1 MINFSGI
8 LNKKTLSVNLFL
20 TYLCSYRL
28 SGGLQPIEKGAKM
41 RKVFLTILLC
51 GSVAA
56 CSGDKSPK
64 VAAVMQK
71 NDKYMN
77 CSEVKLEMN
86 EAEFYDKTARKN
98 EGFHAKYLLM
108 PLGYVSTY
116 MNAEDARQASRERVE
131 YLQSIY
137 DILECDR
144 KQRQMLTGPAGYAAP
159 ENNGYGGPIPSGYA
173 PAYTPAPP
181 GGSSYNL
188 QPQPPADIYHMQN
201 YTERQERVFNEP
213 M

>member
-1 MINFSGI
+1 
-8 LNKKTLSVNLFL
+8 
-20 TYLCSYRL
+20 
-28 SGGLQPIEKGAKM
+28 M

-116 MNAEDARQASRERVE
+116 MNAEDARQASKERVE

-144 KQRQMLTGPAGYAAP
+144 KQRQMLTGPAGYTAP
-159 ENNGYGGPIPSGYA
+159 ENNGYGGPMPSGYA
-173 PAYTPAPP
+173 PPP
-181 GGSSYNL
+181 GSNSYNL
-188 QPQPPADIYHMQN
+188 PAAPAPIDIYHMQG
-201 YTERQERVFNEP
+201 YTERQAERVYNEP